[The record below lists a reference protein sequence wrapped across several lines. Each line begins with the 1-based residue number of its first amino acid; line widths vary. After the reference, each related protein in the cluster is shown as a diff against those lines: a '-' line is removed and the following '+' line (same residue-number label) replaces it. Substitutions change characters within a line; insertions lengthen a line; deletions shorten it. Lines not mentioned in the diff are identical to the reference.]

1 MGQVQAIAAI
11 LLLAGCGNAAADP
24 PSGKPQANGSEAAAA
39 SGPGDLAAV
48 GRYRMRGSPDEVSGL
63 ELTPDGRF
71 RFGLSAGALD
81 LRAEGRWTSDGRT
94 VILNTEPRPTPAT
107 FAAGPV
113 TRDDGPLSI
122 LVNNP
127 GGRGI
132 ASIDVKLGFADGTI
146 LDGYTQDYGWQPQE
160 GASHGQPR
168 WVELSLDMFE
178 VPPRRFPID
187 PAAGNVFTFTFI
199 PNDLGTY
206 DFRDQALEIA
216 PGQLVMLRGESRV
229 TYVRED

>member
-1 MGQVQAIAAI
+1 
-11 LLLAGCGNAAADP
+11 
-24 PSGKPQANGSEAAAA
+24 
-39 SGPGDLAAV
+39 
-48 GRYRMRGSPDEVSGL
+48 
-63 ELTPDGRF
+63 
-71 RFGLSAGALD
+71 
-81 LRAEGRWTSDGRT
+81 
-94 VILNTEPRPTPAT
+94 VILNTQPRPTPAT
-107 FAAGPV
+107 FAAGPA

-132 ASIDVKLGFADGTI
+132 ASVDVKLGFADGTV
-146 LDGYTQDYGWQPQE
+146 LDGYTQSYGWQPQE
-160 GASHGQPR
+160 GANHGQPR

-178 VPPRRFPID
+178 VPPRRFPLD

-229 TYVRED
+229 TYVREN